1 MQTRGDYP
9 QTLKPATKLSGAARL
24 AACVLALSML
34 AGCSSVPDAMNPVE
48 WYKGTRDAIVGKDDP
63 ADEQAEAPPGADQPI
78 PNLATVPERPRTSS
92 SVDRQNIA
100 SGLIAD
106 QQGARKYSGDVIP
119 RQGDVPQPPPP
130 TRSIQSPQSQAKPPA
145 QAAAPTPAAPS
156 PEQVRAAAPPPPSPT
171 VSSAPTP
178 APAVR
183 PAEPPSQTATVAPQR
198 SVTPPGAPST
208 PPQMREV
215 TAANIAPGSA
225 QPIQPS
231 NIVVPRENPQ
241 APQLRPVTP
250 YVPPPGLEQTETV
263 YIGGSGATGGT
274 RAATPASFRAL
285 PPSSAIAS
293 EVPGTRPLSSFQG
306 GGRSSYQLAS
316 IQFADGSARLSDR
329 DRAVLRGV
337 VDQARRAG
345 GTLRI
350 VGHASSRTGA
360 TDVAR
365 HRDANARISAERAEV
380 VARELV
386 RLGMAPEAMYVGAV
400 SDADPRYFEFMP
412 TGEAGNRRAEIFI
425 DF

>member
-1 MQTRGDYP
+1 MQTRGEFSPTQKLP
-9 QTLKPATKLSGAARL
+9 QKLSGAARL

-63 ADEQAEAPPGADQPI
+63 TDEQAEAPPGANEPI
-78 PNLATVPERPRTSS
+78 PNLGTVPPRPRTST

-119 RQGDVPQPPPP
+119 RQSDVPQPPPP
-130 TRSIQSPQSQAKPPA
+130 SRPSAPQSSASAP
-145 QAAAPTPAAPS
+145 AAPTT
-156 PEQVRAAAPPPPSPT
+156 EQVRAAAPPPPPPAPSQTPAAST
-171 VSSAPTP
+171 APAAPTP
-178 APAVR
+178 PPAVT
-183 PAEPPSQTATVAPQR
+183 PAPQPIQAATVAPDR
-198 SVTPPGAPST
+198 STPPGAPRT

-215 TAANIAPGSA
+215 TPANIAVGSS

-241 APQLRPVTP
+241 APQLRAVTP

-274 RAATPASFRAL
+274 RAATPASFRSV

-293 EVPGTRPLSSFQG
+293 EVPGTRPLSAYSG
-306 GGRSSYQLAS
+306 GGRNSYQLAS

-329 DRAVLRGV
+329 DRAVLSGV

-345 GTLRI
+345 ATLRI
-350 VGHASSRTGA
+350 IGHASSRTGA
-360 TDVAR
+360 KDVAR
-365 HRDANARISAERAEV
+365 HRDANARISAERAEA

-386 RLGMAPEAMYVGAV
+386 RLGLQPDIMYVGAV

>member
-1 MQTRGDYP
+1 MQTP
-9 QTLKPATKLSGAARL
+9 NMAPKLTGWARM
-24 AACVLALSML
+24 AACALALAML
-34 AGCSSVPDAMNPVE
+34 AGCSSVPDAINPVE
-48 WYKGTRDAIVGKDDP
+48 WYKGTRDAIVGKDEP
-63 ADEQAEAPPGADQPI
+63 DEEAEAPPGADEPI
-78 PNLATVPERPRTSS
+78 PNLGTVPQRPRTSS

-106 QQGARKYSGDVIP
+106 QQGARRYSGDVIP
-119 RQGDVPQPPPP
+119 RQSDVQQPPPP
-130 TRSIQSPQSQAKPPA
+130 SRPQPQSQTQPQP
-145 QAAAPTPAAPS
+145 QAAAPAPAAPS
-156 PEQVRAAAPPPPSPT
+156 AEQVRAAAPPPPPPSAAAAP
-171 VSSAPTP
+171 VAPTP
-178 APAVR
+178 LPAVT
-183 PAEPPSQTATVAPQR
+183 PAAPPQTAAVTPQR
-198 SVTPPGAPST
+198 SVTPPGAPRT

-215 TAANIAPGSA
+215 TAANIAPGAA

-241 APQLRPVTP
+241 APQLRSVTP

-263 YIGGSGATGGT
+263 YIGGSGASGGT
-274 RAATPASFRAL
+274 RAATPVSFRSV
-285 PPSSAIAS
+285 PPSSAVAS
-293 EVPGTRPLSSFQG
+293 EVPGTRPLSAYAG
-306 GGRSSYQLAS
+306 GGRNSYQLAS
-316 IQFADGSARLSDR
+316 IQFADGSAKLSDQ

-360 TDVAR
+360 RDVAR
-365 HRDANARISAERAEV
+365 HRDANARVSAERAEA

-386 RLGMAPEAMYVGAV
+386 RLGLSADTMYVGAV